1 MNCLYIL
8 QSEDGGY
15 YIGSTTDLRR
25 RLREHLSG
33 STHTT
38 KRMRS
43 VRLVF
48 SQEYET
54 LTQAQYI
61 ERKLKS
67 LKRKDYIEKIIKDGK
82 IKITPP

>member
-1 MNCLYIL
+1 MYPDEP
-8 QSEDGGY
+8 SAVGAP
-15 YIGSTTDLRR
+15 
-25 RLREHLSG
+25 
-33 STHTT
+33 T
-38 KRMRS
+38 KASRF
-43 VRLVF
+43 VF

-54 LTQAQYI
+54 LTQALYI